1 MIINN
6 RMSTNSLQHR
16 QQLAKC
22 LIDLSV
28 RADELNEQFIRA
40 ILLVVAGSIADGS
53 DDELATLCGEYARLR
68 IFLINEDI
76 KKESPE
82 GDSDDLL

>member
-28 RADELNEQFIRA
+28 RADELNEQSIRA

-53 DDELATLCGEYARLR
+53 DDELAFLCGDYARLR
-68 IFLINEDI
+68 IFLMNGDI